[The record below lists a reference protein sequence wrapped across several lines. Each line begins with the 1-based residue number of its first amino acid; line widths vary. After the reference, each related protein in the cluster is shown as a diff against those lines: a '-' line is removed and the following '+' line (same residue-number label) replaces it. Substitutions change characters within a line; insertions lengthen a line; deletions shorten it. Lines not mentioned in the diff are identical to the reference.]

1 MAGFTVDEVS
11 RALGRIGAALQEADR
26 MDPVTS
32 RQISEMAAK
41 PWWAPAEWWRKRVL
55 SRR

>member
-11 RALGRIGAALQEADR
+11 RALGMIGAALQEADR

-41 PWWAPAEWWRKRVL
+41 PWWAPAEWWRQRVL